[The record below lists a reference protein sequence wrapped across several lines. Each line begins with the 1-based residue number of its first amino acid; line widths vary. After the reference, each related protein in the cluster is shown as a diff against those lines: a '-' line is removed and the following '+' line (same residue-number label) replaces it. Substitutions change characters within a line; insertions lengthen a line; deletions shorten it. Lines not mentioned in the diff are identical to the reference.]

1 MALAAPCPAKKMAA
15 ADVSIVSTGPGSLV
29 GFTRPR
35 NSVQGLRRDWIVILL
50 GVFLLLPASADPAQ
64 DAAETARELKDLR
77 TRIQSLQQKLEAN
90 QRKKSNAEKRLHDVE
105 NQISDTSRV
114 LRRIGSELEAKHRQL
129 QALREKQSGQAA
141 RLQQQREHLASE
153 ARMAYAMG
161 HQQQVKLL
169 LNQEQPSVIGRM
181 LVYFGYFSRARLQQI
196 DAMRTSLEQL
206 RALED
211 AIAQKTE
218 TLTVL
223 HNSQQLE
230 SQRLKERKQAR
241 KQAVAALSRELKTQG
256 GKLRRLK
263 TDEQQLQELVS
274 SLQDLLVDIPAD
286 ATQQRPFNTLKGK
299 LRWPTGGRLAKRFG
313 TRRGSGGLK
322 WRGVMIEAAEGG
334 EVHAV
339 SQGRVAFSD
348 WMRGFG
354 LLVIIDHGDGYMSL
368 YGHNQA
374 LYKEVGEWV
383 DTGDVLALLGASGGQ
398 AESGLY
404 FELRHK
410 GQPINPISW
419 CAGKPASNSG

>member
-1 MALAAPCPAKKMAA
+1 MQ
-15 ADVSIVSTGPGSLV
+15 
-29 GFTRPR
+29 GF
-35 NSVQGLRRDWIVILL
+35 RRRWIAVLL
-50 GVFLLLPASADPAQ
+50 GSFLLFPASVVTAQ
-64 DAAETARELKDLR
+64 DSAEKVRELKGLR
-77 TRIQSLQQKLEAN
+77 TQIQSLQQKLEAN

-105 NQISDTSRV
+105 NQISETSRV
-114 LRRIGSELEAKHRQL
+114 LRRIDSELDAKRRQL
-129 QALREKQSGQAA
+129 RSLQEKQRGQAVKLK
-141 RLQQQREHLASE
+141 RQREHLASE

-169 LNQEQPSVIGRM
+169 LNQEQPSAVGRM
-181 LVYFGYFSRARLQQI
+181 LVYFGYFSRARLDQI
-196 DAMRTSLEQL
+196 DAMRATLEQL
-206 RALED
+206 HALED
-211 AIAQKTE
+211 SIAQKTE
-218 TLTVL
+218 SLTVL
-223 HNSQQLE
+223 RNSQQLE
-230 SQRLKERKQAR
+230 SQRLQERKLTR
-241 KQAVAALSRELKTQG
+241 RQAVAALSRELKNQG
-256 GKLRRLK
+256 GELRRLK

-274 SLQDLLVDIPAD
+274 SLQELLIDIPAD
-286 ATQQRPFNTLKGK
+286 DTLQQPFKTLQGK
-299 LRWPTGGRLAKRFG
+299 LRWPTRGRLAKRFG

-334 EVHAV
+334 NVRAV

-383 DTGDVLALLGASGGQ
+383 DTGEVVALLGASGGQ

-410 GQPINPISW
+410 GQPINPVRW
-419 CAGKPASNSG
+419 CAGKPAANSG

>member
-1 MALAAPCPAKKMAA
+1 M
-15 ADVSIVSTGPGSLV
+15 
-29 GFTRPR
+29 RPR
-35 NSVQGLRRDWIVILL
+35 YSVQGLCRGWIVILL
-50 GVFLLLPASADPAQ
+50 GGFLLLPASAVPAQ
-64 DAAETARELKDLR
+64 DAAEKARELKDLR

-114 LRRIGSELEAKHRQL
+114 LRRIGSELDAKRRQL

-161 HQQQVKLL
+161 HQQQVKML
-169 LNQEQPSVIGRM
+169 LNQEQPSAIGRM

-206 RALED
+206 RALEET
-211 AIAQKTE
+211 IAQKTD

-223 HNSQQLE
+223 RNSQQLE
-230 SQRLKERKQAR
+230 SQRLQEKKQAR

-286 ATQQRPFNTLKGK
+286 ATQQQPFNTLKGK

-410 GQPINPISW
+410 GQPINPVSW
-419 CAGKPASNSG
+419 CAGNPASNSG

>member
-1 MALAAPCPAKKMAA
+1 
-15 ADVSIVSTGPGSLV
+15 
-29 GFTRPR
+29 
-35 NSVQGLRRDWIVILL
+35 
-50 GVFLLLPASADPAQ
+50 
-64 DAAETARELKDLR
+64 
-77 TRIQSLQQKLEAN
+77 
-90 QRKKSNAEKRLHDVE
+90 LHDVE

-114 LRRIGSELEAKHRQL
+114 LRRIGSELDAKRRQL

-161 HQQQVKLL
+161 HQQQVKML
-169 LNQEQPSVIGRM
+169 LNQEQPSAIGRM

-206 RALED
+206 RALEET
-211 AIAQKTE
+211 IAQKTE

-230 SQRLKERKQAR
+230 SQRLQEKKQAR

-286 ATQQRPFNTLKGK
+286 ATQQQPFNTLKGK

-410 GQPINPISW
+410 GQPINPVSW
-419 CAGKPASNSG
+419 CAGNPASNSG

>member
-1 MALAAPCPAKKMAA
+1 M
-15 ADVSIVSTGPGSLV
+15 
-29 GFTRPR
+29 RPR
-35 NSVQGLRRDWIVILL
+35 YSVQGLCRGWIVILL
-50 GVFLLLPASADPAQ
+50 GGFLLLPASAVPAQ
-64 DAAETARELKDLR
+64 DAAEKARELKDLR

-114 LRRIGSELEAKHRQL
+114 LRRIGSELDAKRRQL
-129 QALREKQSGQAA
+129 QALREKQSAHAA

-161 HQQQVKLL
+161 HQQQVKML
-169 LNQEQPSVIGRM
+169 LNQEQPSAIGRM

-206 RALED
+206 RALAET
-211 AIAQKTE
+211 IAQKTE

-230 SQRLKERKQAR
+230 SQRLQEKKQAR

-286 ATQQRPFNTLKGK
+286 ATQQQPFNTLKGK

-410 GQPINPISW
+410 GQPINPVSW
-419 CAGKPASNSG
+419 CAGKPTSNSG